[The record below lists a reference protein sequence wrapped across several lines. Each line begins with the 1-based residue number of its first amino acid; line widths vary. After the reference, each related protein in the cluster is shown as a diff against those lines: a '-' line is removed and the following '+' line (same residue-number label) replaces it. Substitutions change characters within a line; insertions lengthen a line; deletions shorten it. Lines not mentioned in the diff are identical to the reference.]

1 MTVIYTLEMTV
12 EFDEKDKSIDQ
23 AEQAVL
29 DPERKAV
36 WMHKIERVME
46 QHIPD
51 ANITCNNIQV
61 FPTV

>member
-12 EFDEKDKSIDQ
+12 EFDERTKSVEQ
-23 AEQAVL
+23 AEISVL
-29 DPERKAV
+29 EPERKAA
-36 WMHKIERVME
+36 WQRKIERVME

-51 ANITCNNIQV
+51 AKITCNNIQV